1 MSINSFYEYL
11 DFVATTVIAL
21 NKTAKFI
28 ELSHMLKKSRIM
40 ISFGVTLNLF
50 AHN

>member
-1 MSINSFYEYL
+1 MSINSFYEYS
-11 DFVATTVIAL
+11 DFVATAVIAL

-28 ELSHMLKKSRIM
+28 KLSRMLKKSRIM
-40 ISFGVTLNLF
+40 IYFGVTLNLF